1 MEFQML
7 ANRWLHLRHP
17 DGFSSEMFDCFRS
30 GCALW
35 LAYVQVSIQERER
48 LGNDDG
54 SPRYA
59 ALPPELS
66 ADRLVASLP
75 LAAHS
80 TLGSRAR
87 YENMAA
93 YLLRE
98 FFPLDFSQRLE
109 EGLTE
114 DLGDGRGAQTSWRTP
129 AEVLQ
134 RLVGQA
140 KPFDF
145 GGAA

>member
-1 MEFQML
+1 ML

-17 DGFSSEMFDCFRS
+17 DGFSAEIFDCFRS

-35 LAYVQVSIQERER
+35 LAYVEISIQERER
-48 LGNDDG
+48 LGNNDG
-54 SPRYA
+54 APRYT

-75 LAAHS
+75 LAGHS
-80 TLGSRAR
+80 TLGSRAK
-87 YENMAA
+87 YENIAS

-98 FFPLDFSQRLE
+98 FFPFGFSQRLE

-114 DLGDGRGAQTSWRTP
+114 DIGDGRGYQTSWRNP
-129 AEVLQ
+129 AEDLR
-134 RLVGQA
+134 RLVAQT
-140 KPFDF
+140 KPFVPGDT
-145 GGAA
+145 A